1 MIKYFI
7 KLILLVNIF
16 FVTSVFAEVREVD
29 FGVLIPLTGNAAD
42 QGEWER
48 KGFELA
54 REEIN
59 SANKYKVNLI
69 YEDVS
74 GADAKAGVQAYK
86 SLMFKKK
93 VPVVFSYGSGVGM
106 ALTPL
111 VNQDKVVQMG
121 VATGTPAYSSE
132 GDYTF
137 RNFPSASLE
146 ADFNVRVLKESLKL
160 DDIAILQVDNAY
172 GEGYKKAFLEKFKG
186 NIVFQQTYDPGE
198 TDFRTL
204 ILKVRNSK
212 AKLLYLIAYT
222 NDGALILKQLRQL
235 SFNLPVL
242 GTGGIA
248 GGENFFKLV
257 GDSAEG
263 LYVFGAKFDGKHP
276 FLKSYNEKYN
286 VTFNNPAQVIFAAR
300 AYDALKIV
308 ISTLDQCP
316 SAEATCIKDELY
328 KIKDYPSVCGNI
340 SFDKNGD
347 INSNFAG
354 YQIKGREFVPV
365 Y

>member
-1 MIKYFI
+1 MKRIFNLFS
-7 KLILLVNIF
+7 LISF
-16 FVTSVFAEVREVD
+16 FLMSPVFAETREFD
-29 FGVLIPLTGNAAD
+29 FGVLLPLTGNAAD

-54 REEIN
+54 KEEIN
-59 SANKYKVNLI
+59 AAGKYKVNLI

-93 VPVVFSYGSGVGM
+93 VSVVFTYGSGVGM

-111 VNQDKVVQMG
+111 VNQDQVVQMG

-132 GDYTF
+132 GDFTF
-137 RNFPSASLE
+137 RNFHSANLE
-146 ADFNVRVLKESLKL
+146 ADFNIKVLKDYLKL
-160 DDIAILQVDNAY
+160 DDIAILQVDNPY
-172 GEGYKKAFLEKFKG
+172 GVGYKKAFLEKFKG
-186 NIVFQQTYDPGE
+186 NIVFQETYDPGE
-198 TDFRTL
+198 SDFRTL
-204 ILKVRNSK
+204 LLKIKNSK
-212 AKLLYLIAYT
+212 AKLLYLISYP
-222 NDGALILKQLRQL
+222 NDGALILKQLKQMGL
-235 SFNLPVL
+235 NLPIL
-242 GTGGIA
+242 GMGGIA

-257 GDSAEG
+257 GDNAEG
-263 LYVFGAKFDGKHP
+263 LYVVGAKFDRSHP
-276 FLKSYNEKYN
+276 FLKAYNEKYQ
-286 VTFNNPAQVIFAAR
+286 VAFNNHAQIIFSAR

-308 ISTLDQCP
+308 VSTLDQCLM
-316 SAEATCIKDELY
+316 AEAICIKDELF

-347 INSNFAG
+347 INSEFEV
-354 YQIKGREFVPV
+354 YQIKGREFVTV